1 MLLKALDYSNS
12 LLSLLPA
19 YRSRCLSLSLSLIE
33 DSRYPT
39 KCLYALSLVHTGGC
53 QKKGKEIT
61 HRNDACVS
69 SSCQICCR
77 DSMRRSITPHT
88 RYLYP
93 GLYPHPKGKY
103 HHLLCTHGA
112 MLPIFA
118 SVSFKAV
125 VIVVIIYYYFGSEKI
140 VSTDSIG
147 ALQRA
152 ACWDSWT
159 RHVTLRILVLTNHA
173 HTHVYN
179 QCIQFTFEICWVWLI
194 LVKFLLNMFSEVC
207 RCIKCPSALPCMPC
221 CILCLPSADPFITLF
236 FEVTPRGGATTAWHP
251 LTFCSL
257 VTFDIWLKR
266 GREQEAGRV
275 YYFLFRLPLS
285 GPAGDGGDDMHVCA
299 CLMFAKGVCRFYCS

>member
-1 MLLKALDYSNS
+1 MWPVWWKSSVGIGDFPSLLLSDMSQHSATRSLSLSLSLSIRISMLSKALDYSNS

-19 YRSRCLSLSLSLIE
+19 YRSSCLSLSLSLIE

-93 GLYPHPKGKY
+93 GLYSHPKGKY

-147 ALQRA
+147 ALQRS

-173 HTHVYN
+173 HTH
-179 QCIQFTFEICWVWLI
+179 T
-194 LVKFLLNMFSEVC
+194 
-207 RCIKCPSALPCMPC
+207 
-221 CILCLPSADPFITLF
+221 FITNAYNLLLRSV
-236 FEVTPRGGATTAWHP
+236 E
-251 LTFCSL
+251 
-257 VTFDIWLKR
+257 FD
-266 GREQEAGRV
+266 
-275 YYFLFRLPLS
+275 
-285 GPAGDGGDDMHVCA
+285 
-299 CLMFAKGVCRFYCS
+299 